1 MGRIER
7 ADVHR
12 KRAFR
17 AVDHGAINRSEIEH
31 AGQIRQLLALSRRLR
46 IGEIAG
52 QPLAIGRAERLDLQ
66 KFRGHGAVVRG
77 ERDGETG
84 LREQDSHDYIAPDGK
99 SFLIDALTR
108 MSCTTK
114 MVSMKNVTITVDEEV
129 AQWARVWAAK
139 HNTSVSRILGD
150 ILKEKMRQEE
160 GYEAAMRQFL
170 SRKPYV
176 LKKTRRYPKREELHD
191 RKGLR

>member
-1 MGRIER
+1 
-7 ADVHR
+7 
-12 KRAFR
+12 
-17 AVDHGAINRSEIEH
+17 
-31 AGQIRQLLALSRRLR
+31 
-46 IGEIAG
+46 
-52 QPLAIGRAERLDLQ
+52 
-66 KFRGHGAVVRG
+66 
-77 ERDGETG
+77 
-84 LREQDSHDYIAPDGK
+84 
-99 SFLIDALTR
+99 
-108 MSCTTK
+108 
-114 MVSMKNVTITVDEEV
+114 MKNVTITVDEEV